1 MQKSTYNVL
10 SQSQVRPFLME
21 WVKREWEID
30 NSEFPDQPWSLE
42 WLDILQRA
50 DFSLETL
57 QLKEIRLRK
66 ELMDFKSG
74 TYSFTE
80 ELRKRAGERKESLL
94 RGISLEPLIVNGDNM
109 ELMDGYTRYM
119 VLRKHKQER
128 VYAYVSH
135 APLNS

>member
-1 MQKSTYNVL
+1 MQKSTYSVL
-10 SQSQVRPFLME
+10 PQSQVRPFLME

-30 NSEFPDQPWSLE
+30 NSEFPDQSWSLE

-50 DFSLETL
+50 DFSLEI
-57 QLKEIRLRK
+57 LKLEEIRLRK

-94 RGISLEPLIVNGDNM
+94 RGISLEPLVVNGDNM